1 MRAHTRIGGLVLG
14 FAFLAG
20 CAASSDTKAPPAAAA
35 PATSQPAGPA
45 ATAPAGAQPA
55 AQPAAPQ
62 PAARPATQPAAQP
75 ATAQPAAR
83 PATQPAAQPATPP
96 PAATSGVALR
106 EEKDFGQVWL
116 APGFDFKGYDTL
128 LVTEPRAE
136 VPKLNPDGI
145 QNLEWARGVLRTELA
160 AALQERK
167 LFTVVQNPAE
177 VKPGGRLLRLDNT
190 ITEYEKGGGGAR
202 MFGFASSAGQPVIK
216 VRGQL
221 TADGRPLFV
230 YEARRSGMSTSARM
244 FGGYRGDKA
253 IQEEDIKH
261 LAKGLGDFIAKTK
274 GP

>member
-1 MRAHTRIGGLVLG
+1 MRAHTRIGGLVVG

-20 CAASSDTKAPPAAAA
+20 CAASSETKAPPAAAA
-35 PATSQPAGPA
+35 PATSQPAA
-45 ATAPAGAQPA
+45 AAPSAPA
-55 AQPAAPQ
+55 AQPATPQ
-62 PAARPATQPAAQP
+62 PAARPATPP
-75 ATAQPAAR
+75 V
-83 PATQPAAQPATPP
+83 AQPATPP
-96 PAATSGVALR
+96 PAPSGVALR

-116 APGFDFKGYDTL
+116 APGFDFKGYTL
-128 LVTEPRAE
+128 LVAEPRAE